1 MHALLLFASAAH
13 LIWKFFLKLK
23 KFKFNSEEDQRN
35 LFRFQTK
42 NSMENSCYRP
52 QASIL
57 VSISYL
63 LHSISDYV
71 ERYAYLYPIHTDI
84 DIELFQT

>member
-1 MHALLLFASAAH
+1 
-13 LIWKFFLKLK
+13 
-23 KFKFNSEEDQRN
+23 
-35 LFRFQTK
+35 
-42 NSMENSCYRP
+42 MENSCYRP

-71 ERYAYLYPIHTDI
+71 QRYAYLYPIHTDI
-84 DIELFQT
+84 NIEPFQTEVFALGIKTITLLMYSLRMFVSVNRDKALI